1 MDVFDLHEQLISDYG
16 AYTQSFI
23 RIADERIRKAVNA
36 EVAAGLLWP
45 DPLLQLNPNF
55 ESGATISELVDR
67 TRSVYRIRHVSRC
80 VDGRRRFQATLA
92 RRGPQ
97 GVRLHGG
104 LAG

>member
-55 ESGATISELVDR
+55 ESGATISELVDAGTLHPDCDR
-67 TRSVYRIRHVSRC
+67 IFRIKAHENDLGDPVTLYRHHSV
-80 VDGRRRFQATLA
+80 
-92 RRGPQ
+92 
-97 GVRLHGG
+97 GVI
-104 LAG
+104 A